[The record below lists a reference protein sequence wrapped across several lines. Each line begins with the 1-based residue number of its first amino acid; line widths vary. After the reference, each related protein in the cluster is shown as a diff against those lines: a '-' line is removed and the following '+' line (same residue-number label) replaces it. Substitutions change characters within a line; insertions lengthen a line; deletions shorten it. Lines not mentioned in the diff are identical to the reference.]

1 MGLLFCGLATL
12 LAQRTITGTVVDE
25 QNEALIGATV
35 LVKGTSVGT
44 VTDIDGKYSLDV
56 TSDAGTIVFSYTGFA
71 SKEVDLGV
79 SNVVDVTL
87 ESDVIGLEDVVVVG
101 YAPVKRKNLTG
112 SVQSID
118 GGDVAAEAG
127 ATVQSG
133 IRRAAGVVVQQS
145 SGAPGA
151 GYNIRVRGATSITA
165 SNEPL
170 FVVDGVPVVSTSF
183 LDEDRNGIGGQ
194 NTNSLAD
201 LNPAEIE
208 SIEVLKDASTTA
220 IYGSRAANGVVL
232 ITTKRGS
239 QGKTKVD
246 FNASYGFNE
255 PIKTIPVVNNAQY
268 REYATALFGTDQ
280 LGWIVDDNSND
291 WQNLILQRNPI
302 QQYGVNVTGGDRKT
316 KFFMGM
322 NYDDNQGTL
331 NGTQFTRYSGRLNL
345 DHQVSD
351 RFKTSMNLGF
361 TRSINKLIQNDNNIY
376 GAISTSILLPP
387 TIPIF
392 NPDGSYGSAFGL
404 ENPIAATEE
413 YEHYIRSNRVI
424 GNVEATYFLTDNLSA
439 SAKFGLDANSAA
451 ESVFLPSTLQQSAQG
466 SITEG
471 SNSYNRLI
479 QEYRLAYNNQ
489 FGTTSV
495 NAVGAA
501 IYQRDDFRSTYFDT
515 NDLPTNSFPSA
526 GSAANPGLVTG
537 NVTGDALHSYL
548 ANVNLGFDNTFFFSA
563 SVRADGSSRFVND
576 RWGIFPG
583 ASAGVNLVNAGV
595 LDAATF
601 DLFKLRAS
609 YGVTGNNNIGN
620 FTTRQ
625 LFGGGATYLT
635 TPGITPTQI
644 GNPDLVWETTNQFD
658 VGIDLAFL
666 DNKIG
671 ATIEYYVKNTSDL
684 ILNRPVPTTSGF
696 LTVPENIGDMRNTGI
711 DLALTFAPFS
721 GDFSWTTT
729 ITAGFLTNE
738 VVEVF
743 NDQPLDFGFATRIEE
758 GQPLGSFYGWV
769 TDGIF
774 QNADEVAAHATQ
786 PNAAPGDIRFKD
798 LNGDGVINDADRTF
812 IGQALPDVAG
822 GIDNKFS
829 YKGLDL
835 SVFLQY
841 TFGNEIYNNNLAFA
855 EGLNSVFAPTV
866 RAFEGA
872 WRQEGDGDDFPRLV
886 NGDPNGNR
894 RDSDRLVE
902 DGSFVRIKTAQL
914 GYNFPQ
920 SMLGNG
926 FRSLRV
932 YIQGTNLVTWTNYS
946 WLDPEVSTFGD
957 ANVALGT
964 DFLTSPQPRTVQFGL
979 NLGF

>member
-1 MGLLFCGLATL
+1 M
-12 LAQRTITGTVVDE
+12 DE
-25 QNEALIGATV
+25 EGEALIGATI
-35 LVKGTSVGT
+35 LVQGTATGT
-44 VTDIDGKYSLDV
+44 VTDIDGKYSLTVPADGKV
-56 TSDAGTIVFSYTGFA
+56 IVFSYTGFA
-71 SKEVDLGV
+71 TQEVEIGT
-79 SNVVDVTL
+79 SNVLDVAL
-87 ESDVIGLEDVVVVG
+87 ASDVIGLDDVVVIG
-101 YAPVKRKNLTG
+101 YAPVKRKDLTG

-118 GGDVAAEAG
+118 GADVAAEAG

-145 SGAPGA
+145 SGSPGA

-170 FVVDGVPVVSTSF
+170 FVIDGVPVVSESF
-183 LDEDRNGIGGQ
+183 LDENNNTLGGQ

-232 ITTKRGS
+232 ITTKRGTA
-239 QGKTKVD
+239 GKTKV
-246 FNASYGFNE
+246 NLTSSYGFNE

-268 REYATALFGTDQ
+268 REYITDIFGTDQ
-280 LGWIVDDNSND
+280 LGWVTDADNA
-291 WQNLILQRNPI
+291 WQDLILQRNPI
-302 QQYGVNVTGGDRKT
+302 QQYGVNVAGGDQKT
-316 KFFMGM
+316 KFYMGM
-322 NYDDNQGTL
+322 NYDDNQGAL

-351 RFKTSMNLGF
+351 RFKTAMNLGF

-387 TIPIF
+387 TLPIF
-392 NPDGSYGSAFGL
+392 NEDGSYGSAFGL

-413 YEHYIRSNRVI
+413 YEHYIRTNRVI
-424 GNVEATYFLTDNLSA
+424 GNVEGTYFLTDNLSA
-439 SAKFGLDANSAA
+439 TAKFGLDASAA
-451 ESVFLPSTLQQSAQG
+451 NESVFAPSTLQQSANG
-466 SITEG
+466 SITEA

-479 QEYRLAYNNQ
+479 QEYRLGYSDQ
-489 FGTTSV
+489 FGTTSF
-495 NAVGAA
+495 NAIAAA
-501 IYQRDDFRSTYFDT
+501 IYQRDDFRTTYFET
-515 NDLPTNSFPSA
+515 NDLPTDGFPSA
-526 GSAANPGLVTG
+526 GSAANPGTVIGDL
-537 NVTGDALHSYL
+537 TGDALHSYL
-548 ANVNLGFDNTFFFSA
+548 ANFNLGFDNTFFFSA

-595 LDAATF
+595 LDASTF
-601 DLFKLRAS
+601 NLFKVRAS

-625 LFGGGATYLT
+625 LYGGGATYLT
-635 TPGITPTQI
+635 TPGIVPTQV

-658 VGIDLAFL
+658 IGLDVSFL
-666 DNKIG
+666 DNKIS
-671 ATIEYYVKNTSDL
+671 ATVEYYIKNTTDL

-696 LTVPENIGDMRNTGI
+696 LTVPQNIGDMRNTGI
-711 DLALTFAPFS
+711 DVALTFAPYQT
-721 GDFSWTTT
+721 GDFRWSTS

-738 VVEVF
+738 VVTVF
-743 NDQPLDFGFATRIEE
+743 DKQPLDFGFATRIEE

-774 QNADEVAAHATQ
+774 QNQAEVEAHATQ
-786 PNAAPGDIRFKD
+786 PNAAPGDFRFQD
-798 LNGDGVINDADRTF
+798 LNGDGVINDSDRAF

-822 GIDNKFS
+822 GIDNRFS

-835 SVFLQY
+835 TAFFQFSLGNDVF
-841 TFGNEIYNNNLAFA
+841 NNNLAFA

-866 RAFEGA
+866 RSFEGA
-872 WRQEGDGDDFPRLV
+872 WRAEGDGDDYPRIV

-894 RDSDRLVE
+894 RDSDRFVE
-902 DGSFVRIKTAQL
+902 DGSFMRLKTAQL
-914 GYNFPQ
+914 GYNFN
-920 SMLGNG
+920 SDLLGKNI
-926 FRSLRV
+926 RSLRV
-932 YIQGTNLVTWTNYS
+932 YIQGTNLITWTNYS

-957 ANVALGT
+957 ANVSLGT
-964 DFLTSPQPRTVQFGL
+964 DFLTNPQSRTIQFGL
-979 NLGF
+979 NIGF